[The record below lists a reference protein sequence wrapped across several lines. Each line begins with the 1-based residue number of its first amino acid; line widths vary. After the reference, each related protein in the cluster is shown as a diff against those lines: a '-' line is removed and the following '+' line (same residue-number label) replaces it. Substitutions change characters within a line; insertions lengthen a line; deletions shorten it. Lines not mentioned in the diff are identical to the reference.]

1 MVDEVQD
8 LSKLE
13 WQVISKIAQ
22 KTEELYLVGDD
33 DQAIFGWKG
42 SDVRI
47 FQKWPCKKENIT
59 RLKTSYRLPGKIYDF
74 ALSIRNDI
82 KHRLGNEFTCEKRI
96 DPKIKDEGSI
106 EYINDLEEIDNV
118 INVNSDAIFCARAKS
133 YCQAYAHF
141 LKHKGLIF
149 KEKSQSMDDRGK
161 LKSSFPEKCKQII
174 ESWHTLQEG
183 NLIKG
188 TDYIKMVKEIKPKYI
203 SERKK
208 TAMSSKDTAPP
219 ELYTGELFS
228 YEILKNK
235 YHFDAPLDKMWH
247 DIFFF
252 DTTRI
257 KGPKKPNALFIDK
270 EDFND
275 YLLRCW
281 EQNKNLDTKIILST
295 IHGVKGMEADKVV
308 LCVEW
313 GFSLKAYMLGD
324 DRKEDEELR
333 VCYVGVTRCKKDL
346 YLLELPTEYKNPFPP
361 LQNYVRG

>member
-1 MVDEVQD
+1 M
-8 LSKLE
+8 
-13 WQVISKIAQ
+13 KIAMCFYGLAGRADNFQ
-22 KTEELYLVGDD
+22 GTQNWIGAGENNLDCDVAYRHYKHHVFDKN
-33 DQAIFGWKG
+33 DQIDIF
-42 SDVRI
+42 
-47 FQKWPCKKENIT
+47 F
-59 RLKTSYRLPGKIYDF
+59 
-74 ALSIRNDI
+74 
-82 KHRLGNEFTCEKRI
+82 
-96 DPKIKDEGSI
+96 
-106 EYINDLEEIDNV
+106 
-118 INVNSDAIFCARAKS
+118 ARAKS

-247 DIFFF
+247 DIFSLTQLELK
-252 DTTRI
+252 D
-257 KGPKKPNALFIDK
+257 
-270 EDFND
+270 
-275 YLLRCW
+275 
-281 EQNKNLDTKIILST
+281 QKNLT
-295 IHGVKGMEADKVV
+295 
-308 LCVEW
+308 
-313 GFSLKAYMLGD
+313 
-324 DRKEDEELR
+324 
-333 VCYVGVTRCKKDL
+333 L
-346 YLLELPTEYKNPFPP
+346 YL
-361 LQNYVRG
+361 